1 MMAAALTT
9 SSCLLPPPLPLPQ
22 PEFNVYKVLVLGLLL
37 LLAASQDV
45 CLYFRLTTLD

>member
-22 PEFNVYKVLVLGLLL
+22 PEFNVYKVLALVL